1 MHTHT
6 HLLTHTYTENIY
18 TYKQYLQKK
27 KKKRQYYIKGLS
39 FHPLYTPGM
48 KTLNRRGHFYLF
60 SQTIPNNGS

>member
-27 KKKRQYYIKGLS
+27 KEKKKDSIILRDYPFI
-39 FHPLYTPGM
+39 
-48 KTLNRRGHFYLF
+48 HFTHLA
-60 SQTIPNNGS
+60 